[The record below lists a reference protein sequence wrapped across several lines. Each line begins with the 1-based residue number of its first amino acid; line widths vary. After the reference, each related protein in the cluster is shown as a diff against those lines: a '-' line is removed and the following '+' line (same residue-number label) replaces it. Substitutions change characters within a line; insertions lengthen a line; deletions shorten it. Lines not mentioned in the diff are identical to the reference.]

1 MKKSNNTAK
10 TIAKVV
16 KAMGDI
22 SYGSA
27 SVWGIYQPKEPKK
40 SKK

>member
-1 MKKSNNTAK
+1 MKKNVNVAK
-10 TIAKVV
+10 AIAKAV
-16 KAMGDI
+16 KTMGNI

-40 SKK
+40 TKK